1 MREWNISTR
10 DRLYRHERSHIR
22 SRPLLASIKPA
33 CNCRHHGEANTAPCA
48 NAMSVLQQDDSN
60 AREKIDEVADQAPMS
75 AGDPIAVAAVASV
88 LFAWYN
94 FYIRGEKQ
102 TGIFVGLWAPTML
115 AAASYLQ
122 QKDIIRKFKQGLA
135 SF

>member
-1 MREWNISTR
+1 
-10 DRLYRHERSHIR
+10 
-22 SRPLLASIKPA
+22 
-33 CNCRHHGEANTAPCA
+33 
-48 NAMSVLQQDDSN
+48 MSVLQQDDSN
-60 AREKIDEVADQAPMS
+60 AKEKIDEVADSTPMS
-75 AGDPIAVAAVASV
+75 AGDPVAIAAVASV

-94 FYIRGEKQ
+94 FYVRGEKQ

>member
-1 MREWNISTR
+1 
-10 DRLYRHERSHIR
+10 
-22 SRPLLASIKPA
+22 
-33 CNCRHHGEANTAPCA
+33 
-48 NAMSVLQQDDSN
+48 MSVIEQDGTG
-60 AREKIDEVADQAPMS
+60 AREKLDEVADQTPMS
-75 AGDPIAVAAVASV
+75 AGDPIAAAAAASV

-94 FYIRGEKQ
+94 FYVRGEKQ

-122 QKDIIRKFKQGLA
+122 QKDIIRKFRQGLA

>member
-1 MREWNISTR
+1 
-10 DRLYRHERSHIR
+10 
-22 SRPLLASIKPA
+22 
-33 CNCRHHGEANTAPCA
+33 
-48 NAMSVLQQDDSN
+48 MSVLQQDDSN
-60 AREKIDEVADQAPMS
+60 ARERIDEMASSTPMS
-75 AGDPIAVAAVASV
+75 AGDPIAAAAAASV

-122 QKDIIRKFKQGLA
+122 QKDIVRKFKQGLA

>member
-1 MREWNISTR
+1 
-10 DRLYRHERSHIR
+10 
-22 SRPLLASIKPA
+22 
-33 CNCRHHGEANTAPCA
+33 
-48 NAMSVLQQDDSN
+48 MSVLQQDDAS
-60 AREKIDEVADQAPMS
+60 AREKFDEVADQTPMS
-75 AGDPIAVAAVASV
+75 AGDPIAAAAAASV

-94 FYIRGEKQ
+94 FYVRGEKQ

-122 QKDIIRKFKQGLA
+122 QKDIIRKFRQGLA

>member
-1 MREWNISTR
+1 M
-10 DRLYRHERSHIR
+10 
-22 SRPLLASIKPA
+22 SR
-33 CNCRHHGEANTAPCA
+33 
-48 NAMSVLQQDDSN
+48 LQQDDSN
-60 AREKIDEVADQAPMS
+60 AKEKIDDVADSTPVS

-88 LFAWYN
+88 LFSWYN
-94 FYIRGEKQ
+94 FYVRGEKQ